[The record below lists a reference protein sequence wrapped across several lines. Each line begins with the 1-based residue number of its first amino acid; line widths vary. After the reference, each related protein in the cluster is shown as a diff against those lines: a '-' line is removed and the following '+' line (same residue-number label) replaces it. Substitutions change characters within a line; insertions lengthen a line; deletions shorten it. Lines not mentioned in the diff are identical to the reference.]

1 MNYHLGMGTMR
12 LWGVENS
19 FKHLFSIPFKI
30 RLITRNVSYLFRI
43 TKLLFFCFTVV

>member
-1 MNYHLGMGTMR
+1 MNYHLGMDTMR

-30 RLITRNVSYLFRI
+30 RLKPEMLAISSE
-43 TKLLFFCFTVV
+43 